1 MKTILHY
8 LKPYRKPLILT
19 GVLCILFTLGGAFLP
34 YLMSRIVDDGIAT
47 GDLGVI
53 LKLGALMLGLAI
65 LKTLM
70 ASTFW

>member
-47 GDLGVI
+47 GDTSVN
-53 LKLGALMLGLAI
+53 LKLV
-65 LKTLM
+65 
-70 ASTFW
+70 